1 MGLRQ
6 CLALGPLAI
15 YLLVLG
21 IINLSRRPVVVSGGR
36 DLLALGIAVSGMIA
50 IGPVELFLPMDVAI
64 FFGGYVWLLLAVLYG
79 LTILLMA
86 LVRRPRLNVY
96 NISEAELRQVLG
108 QLAVLLDPGSQW
120 TGEILIL
127 PRLGV
132 QLMIDTV
139 RPLRNVSLISIGER
153 QSYEG
158 WAQLEA
164 ALANELAAVRV
175 PPNPRGLT
183 LALIGSVLLA
193 GITWSLVRDPL
204 RMSQEVSEMLFR

>member
-36 DLLALGIAVSGMIA
+36 DRLALGIAVSGMIA
-50 IGPVELFLPMDVAI
+50 VGPVELFLPIDVAI
-64 FFGGYVWLLLAVLYG
+64 FFGGYVWLLLGALYG
-79 LTILLMA
+79 LTILLLA
-86 LVRRPRLNVY
+86 LVRRPRLSVY
-96 NISEAELRQVLG
+96 NISEAELQRVLG
-108 QLAVLLDPGSQW
+108 ELVVLLDPGSQW

-132 QLMIDTV
+132 QLMVDSV
-139 RPLRNVSLISIGER
+139 RSLRNVSLIAIGDR

-164 ALANELAAVRV
+164 ALAKELAAVRV

-183 LALIGSVLLA
+183 LALIGSILLGA
-193 GITWSLVRDPL
+193 ITWSLARDPL
-204 RMSQEVSEMLFR
+204 RISEEVSEMLFR